1 MRILKSV
8 FTVIG
13 ILIIAGCATIM
24 HGSRQNI
31 PVVSQPSGAVV
42 RVNNIV
48 TTTPG
53 VINLSRSNPMYILR
67 FEKEG
72 YEPVEIKLIRTTD
85 GWVYGNILFGG
96 LIGLA
101 IDYSSGSAY
110 KLTPDKVEV
119 VLNKLDKLG
128 LNKKNGDLLVFV
140 GIDEVSE
147 RKN

>member
-1 MRILKSV
+1 VSILKSA
-8 FTVIG
+8 FLIIG
-13 ILIIAGCATIM
+13 ILSIAGCASIM

-31 PVVSQPSGAVV
+31 SVASQPSGAVV

-48 TTTPG
+48 ATTPG
-53 VINLSRSNPMYILR
+53 VVNLSRSTPMYILR

-72 YEPVEIKLIRTTD
+72 YESVEVKLIRTKD
-85 GWVYGNILFGG
+85 GWLWGNILLGG

-110 KLTPDKVEV
+110 KLTPDKIEV
-119 VLNKLDKLG
+119 ALNKLDKLS

-140 GIDEVSE
+140 D
-147 RKN
+147 RN